1 MPLTCQHNFIITEKS
16 TIRIMP
22 FSTDTNWPE
31 DLLKIFN
38 VCRGQNTLMMPF
50 EARYYG
56 PYDRLLNYAMV
67 EDTFAFFLAP
77 QTPPDDNSLCYT
89 KDLVV
94 FFVVFD
100 QQQKPVL
107 FAVIK
112 DDGWATTPVM
122 RQKADTLMRHVYDDM
137 LDDCPIPRLYGLSLL
152 GTSLCVYCCDK
163 DTLMVTPRLV
173 CRPDVNRT
181 LPCDFLG
188 EQWRLDILSQDGL
201 KKIQEIVAY
210 IKTEASNVMGQ

>member
-1 MPLTCQHNFIITEKS
+1 
-16 TIRIMP
+16 MP

-38 VCRGQNTLMMPF
+38 VCRSQTTLMTPF
-50 EARYYG
+50 EARYFG
-56 PYDRLLNYAMV
+56 PYDRLLNYAMI

-77 QTPPDDNSLCYT
+77 QTPPEDDSMRI

-94 FFVVFD
+94 LFVIFD
-100 QQQKPVL
+100 RQKKPVL

-112 DDGWATTPVM
+112 DDGWATTPIM
-122 RQKADTLMRHVYDDM
+122 RQKADILMRQLYNDM
-137 LDDCPIPRLYGLSLL
+137 LYECPIPRLYGLSLL
-152 GTSLCVYCCDK
+152 GTSLCVYWCDK
-163 DTLMVTPRLV
+163 DTLMITPQFV
-173 CRPDVNRT
+173 DRPDVDRT

-188 EQWRLDILSQDGL
+188 EQWGLDILSQDGL

-210 IKTEASNVMGQ
+210 IKTEASNVTGQ